1 MFLKLSMVVRL
12 FLLEAVAR
20 GLIILLTSRSK
31 SGIIY
36 IENKKEELMAMQKAK
51 VVNGIYCGVK
61 GKATKPTSLGLV
73 MFYPHKSKPC
83 ARFWVRAKDIK
94 YLT

>member
-1 MFLKLSMVVRL
+1 MR
-12 FLLEAVAR
+12 
-20 GLIILLTSRSK
+20 
-31 SGIIY
+31 
-36 IENKKEELMAMQKAK
+36 KAK

-94 YLT
+94 YIT